1 MLQSCRTVSPPS
13 NLIIDTIDGDFG
25 LGNEPVFLDRFVQE
39 QVLDE
44 VGYVTREDLV
54 EDVVTTLAGGLT
66 DDTRLFEQV

>member
-1 MLQSCRTVSPPS
+1 MLQSWRTASSPS

-25 LGNEPVFLDRFVQE
+25 LGNEPVFLDGFVQE